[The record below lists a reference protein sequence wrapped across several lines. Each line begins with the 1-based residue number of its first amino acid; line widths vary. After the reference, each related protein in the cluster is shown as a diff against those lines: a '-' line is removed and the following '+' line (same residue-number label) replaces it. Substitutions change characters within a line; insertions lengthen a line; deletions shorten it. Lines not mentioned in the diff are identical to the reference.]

1 MTAAPEFE
9 ELRPSLADE
18 VARLAALSP
27 LEYEAVR
34 KAEADRLGVR
44 VGVLDEEVKRA
55 RPPSAEGA
63 SKLQGRTV
71 APPDVEPWGQPVNG
85 AAVLD
90 EAVGMLQRYAV
101 LPDGAAEAMALWVAH
116 THGFDVF
123 PVTPRKVL
131 SSPQKRCGKSTVM
144 MLLASLS
151 ARAVDSGNISTA
163 ALFRFLELARPTL
176 FIDEAD
182 TFLAEKQELRGVLNA
197 GFLPNGQVIRT
208 VGDDHEP
215 RAFAVFAP
223 VAIAAI
229 GTLPDTI
236 MDRAIVISMR
246 RRRRGENVAKLRAGR
261 DPGEVIRRKLARLAL
276 DRADAWREADPETP
290 GHLNDRAADCW
301 RVLLTIAD
309 DAGGDWPH
317 RARAACAALTGGE
330 REESDTTHTRL
341 LADIRTIFEA
351 RNNPDRIASKDLAD
365 ALADDESA
373 PWAAFGRFDKPLSPV
388 ALARL
393 LKPFGIRPKTLRHG
407 ATTWKGYETAAFE
420 DAFARYLDPTAPET
434 PLASVTAS
442 QAKAANGLR
451 DLHTRNGAGDVTPC
465 ETPEAQGAQGL
476 SPCDGSKPD
485 GGPVEGVL

>member
-1 MTAAPEFE
+1 MTGAPEFE
-9 ELRPSLADE
+9 ELRPSLTDE
-18 VARLAALSP
+18 VARLAALAP
-27 LEYEAVR
+27 LEYEAAR

-44 VGVLDEEVKRA
+44 VGVLDDEVKRA

-63 SKLQGRTV
+63 GKLQGRAV
-71 APPDVEPWGQPVNG
+71 APPDIEPWPDPIDP

-90 EAVGMLQRYAV
+90 ETVAMLQRYAA
-101 LPDGAAEAMALWVAH
+101 LPDGAAEAMALWATH
-116 THGFDVF
+116 THAPDSFAVS
-123 PVTPRKVL
+123 PRLVL
-131 SSPQKRCGKSTVM
+131 NSPEKRCGKTTALRLTGM
-144 MLLASLS
+144 LS
-151 ARAVDSGNISTA
+151 ARAVDSANISTA
-163 ALFRFLELARPTL
+163 ALFRFLELTRPTL

-197 GFLPNGQVIRT
+197 GYLPNGQVIRC
-208 VGDDHEP
+208 VGEGQEV

-229 GTLPDTI
+229 GALPDTL
-236 MDRAIVISMR
+236 MDRALVVSMR
-246 RRRRGENVAKLRAGR
+246 RKRPGEKVERLRAGH
-261 DPGEVIRRKLARLAL
+261 DPAETIRRKLARLAL
-276 DRADAWREADPETP
+276 DRADAWRKADPAAP
-290 GHLNDRAADCW
+290 PHLNDRASDCW
-301 RVLLTIAD
+301 RVLLAIAD

-317 RARAACAALTGGE
+317 RARAACSALTGGE
-330 REESDTTHTRL
+330 REEGDTTRTRL
-341 LADIRTIFEA
+341 LADIRAILAA
-351 RNNPDRIASKDLAD
+351 RDQPERVSSKDLTD
-365 ALADDESA
+365 ALADDESG
-373 PWAAFGRFDKPLSPV
+373 PWAAFGRFDKPLTPV

-465 ETPEAQGAQGL
+465 ETPEAQGAQGV
-476 SPCDGSKPD
+476 SRCDGSKPD